1 MEVRQKNLE
10 ARRVSLPPVDFGG
23 MEGRTAASLTN
34 VFTGAAVAADAAGV
48 GGKEEQEMDVAPA
61 VAEEGGEGEGGE
73 EAVVG
78 GGKRKRGGGQGQGQQ
93 QPEGRLIAKARPV
106 MRGHTAFLTFAVR
119 RLGGEKG
126 KGEGEGNWEG
136 AAGVEVAPE
145 A

>member
-10 ARRVSLPPVDFGG
+10 ARRVSLPAVDFGG

-34 VFTGAAVAADAAGV
+34 VFTGATAAAAAAGV
-48 GGKEEQEMDVAPA
+48 GGKGQQEIDVAPA
-61 VAEEGGEGEGGE
+61 VAEEEEEGVD

-78 GGKRKRGGGQGQGQQ
+78 GGKRKRAGGQGQ
-93 QPEGRLIAKARPV
+93 QPEGRLMAKARPV

-119 RLGGEKG
+119 SLGGEKG
-126 KGEGEGNWEG
+126 QGNGED
-136 AAGVEVAPE
+136 AVGVEVAPE